1 MIEYLTASGL
11 YTPENA
17 YIIIF
22 EVVRLIRPHLGIH
35 FYGSHIGLIFIT
47 QF

>member
-1 MIEYLTASGL
+1 MITYSKASGL

-17 YIIIF
+17 YIKF
-22 EVVRLIRPHLGIH
+22 CEVIRLICPHLGIN

-47 QF
+47 

>member
-1 MIEYLTASGL
+1 MIAYLKASEL

-17 YIIIF
+17 YIKF
-22 EVVRLIRPHLGIH
+22 CEVVRLICPHLGIH
-35 FYGSHIGLIFIT
+35 FYGSHIGLIFIA